1 MSKQLYIDNWNNSN
15 AKIQINNAISNRYT
29 ALNGLTS
36 IELPDN
42 KSHTVPALLAMAM
55 GFGKGSETSWYQL
68 FIPPS
73 NDRVIKVRISDHLSS
88 PSEWP
93 PIEDSL
99 PNKRYSIV
107 FFNRHSMNIQYKQGV
122 KYIDW
127 NTYTVEGIDVC
138 ELVIY
143 CGFVQQLWIFIYKA
157 LLCLYNG
164 GKPEDNKLTDYIARI
179 EADKRMSSND
189 IISQW
194 NRTIDK
200 NNESKTNKNMK
211 KNVVKIN
218 ENTLRQIVAESVKKV
233 LREGILSGGHGE
245 AIRQT
250 YNTVGELMNMWSGIC
265 GGDGKY
271 TEVGDRITSALYNV
285 IKTIEQ
291 IDRDALDDDEES
303 GFSPYGLKPFSR

>member
-42 KSHTVPALLAMAM
+42 KSHAVPAFLATAM
-55 GFGKGSETSWYQL
+55 GFGKGSDTSWDQL

-73 NDRVIKVRISDHLSS
+73 YDRVIKVRISDHLSS

-107 FFNRHSMNIQYKQGV
+107 IFNRHSMNIQYKQGI

-127 NTYTVEGIDVC
+127 NTYTVDGIDVC

-143 CGFVQQLWIFIYKA
+143 CELIPQIWTFLYKA

-164 GKPEDNKLTDYIARI
+164 GNPEDNTLTDFIA
-179 EADKRMSSND
+179 N
-189 IISQW
+189 
-194 NRTIDK
+194 
-200 NNESKTNKNMK
+200 
-211 KNVVKIN
+211 
-218 ENTLRQIVAESVKKV
+218 
-233 LREGILSGGHGE
+233 
-245 AIRQT
+245 
-250 YNTVGELMNMWSGIC
+250 
-265 GGDGKY
+265 
-271 TEVGDRITSALYNV
+271 
-285 IKTIEQ
+285 IEQ
-291 IDRDALDDDEES
+291 DTSVSTLIS
-303 GFSPYGLKPFSR
+303 

>member
-1 MSKQLYIDNWNNSN
+1 M
-15 AKIQINNAISNRYT
+15 
-29 ALNGLTS
+29 
-36 IELPDN
+36 
-42 KSHTVPALLAMAM
+42 
-55 GFGKGSETSWYQL
+55 
-68 FIPPS
+68 
-73 NDRVIKVRISDHLSS
+73 
-88 PSEWP
+88 
-93 PIEDSL
+93 
-99 PNKRYSIV
+99 

-138 ELVIY
+138 VLVIY